1 MRLLRI
7 AVGCLILLLGAL
19 PARSAGGDV
28 PRMSP
33 EELKSLL
40 GTSEVV
46 VVDSRL
52 PGDWDS
58 GEGWVR
64 GAVRGDPGDVDAW
77 ARKIPKDKTVVVYC
91 S

>member
-1 MRLLRI
+1 MRLLKV
-7 AVGCLILLLGAL
+7 AVGFLVLVLGSL
-19 PARSAGGDV
+19 PARAAGGDV

-40 GTSEVV
+40 GHSDVV
-46 VVDSRL
+46 IVDSRL

-64 GAVRGDPGDVDAW
+64 GAVRGDPGDVDSW
-77 ARKIPKDKTVVVYC
+77 ADRIPKDKTVVVYC